1 MWRRVH
7 IRKRAGAGWC
17 VVEWGHMNE
26 MYIAI
31 LGILL
36 LLAVFDLVVG
46 VSNDAA
52 NFLNSAVGCNAA
64 RRGVVLAVAA
74 AGIVLGASLSGGMME
89 IARSGVF
96 VPAQFSFHGVMI
108 LFLAVML
115 TDVILLDLFNT
126 FGLPTSTT
134 VSLVFELLGAAVAV
148 ALFTMYEGGAD
159 AAQSLG
165 AYINS
170 SKALTIISGIF
181 CSVAVAFTCG
191 CVVMWFSRLLFSFR
205 YQRAYKYIGSLW
217 CAASLTAIS
226 YFAVFKGLKHSSV
239 VTPEMMAWLNNN
251 IGLVV
256 LGTLGVWFV
265 VSFILQY
272 VLRVNTLRI
281 TVLAGTCAL
290 ALAFAGNDLVNF
302 IGVFMAAESSYH
314 IASAHAAAGGSLEG
328 LRMGSLA
335 EPVQA
340 NLGYLLA
347 AGGIMVLSLVFS
359 KKARTVT
366 ETEVKLARSSGVSK
380 ERFGSCLPARAAV
393 RWALNASRFI
403 TRITPEPVAR
413 FVSRR
418 FQPLELS
425 EDDGSAFDMV
435 RASVNLTVSALLISL
450 ATSLKLPLSTTYVTF
465 MVAMGSSLA
474 DRAWGR
480 DSAVYRITGVMVV
493 IGGWFTTGLLA
504 FLAASITAS
513 VMMFGGMWGVG
524 AMLLV
529 AGGILVKSAYMHR
542 RKSAESLPELNL
554 DSPAVM
560 RELGEA
566 SVDRLGRAYGIYRAT
581 VKALLA
587 EDYSALK
594 RLRKKAREL
603 NRTLEAVQEDQILP
617 CLQTLP
623 ARLYDRGQLVL
634 RLHEN
639 GLHVAECLL
648 TVVKAAYKHIDN
660 NHVGLTAEQGR
671 DLLSMSDRISACF
684 PGLSL
689 KLQSDGG
696 AGIEEMMA
704 KSGDLK
710 LEFAQCIREHLIRAE
725 EDVVD
730 MRNGILYL
738 NLLNETRAMVR
749 HSFALLQDQAELFR
763 SHM

>member
-1 MWRRVH
+1 
-7 IRKRAGAGWC
+7 
-17 VVEWGHMNE
+17 MNE

-64 RRGVVLAVAA
+64 RRSVVLAVAA
-74 AGIVLGASLSGGMME
+74 VGIVLGASLSGGMME

-148 ALFTMYEGGAD
+148 ALFTIYENGAGE
-159 AAQSLG
+159 LG
-165 AYINS
+165 EFINS
-170 SKALTIISGIF
+170 SKSLTIISGIF

-205 YQRAYKYIGSLW
+205 YQTAYKYIGSLW

-239 VTPEMMAWLNNN
+239 VTPEMLAFLNAN

-256 LGTLGVWFV
+256 LGTLLFWFV
-265 VSFILQY
+265 VSFVLQY
-272 VLRVNTLRI
+272 ILRVNTLRI
-281 TVLAGTCAL
+281 TVLAGTMAL

-302 IGVFMAAESSYH
+302 IGVFMAAESSWH
-314 IASAHAAAGGSLEG
+314 IASAHVAAGGALET

-335 EPVQA
+335 DPVQA
-340 NLGYLLA
+340 NIWYLLA
-347 AGGIMVLSLVFS
+347 AGAVMVLALIFS

-413 FVSRR
+413 FVGKR
-418 FQPLELS
+418 FQPLELT
-425 EDDGSAFDMV
+425 EDDGTAFDMV

-493 IGGWFTTGLLA
+493 VGGWFMTGLAA
-504 FLAASITAS
+504 FVAAAVTAT
-513 VMMFGGMWGVG
+513 VMMAGGVWGIG
-524 AMLLV
+524 LML
-529 AGGILVKSAYMHR
+529 AIAAGILVKSAYLHR
-542 RKSAESLPELNL
+542 RKNADALPELDL
-554 DSPAVM
+554 DSPAVL

-566 SVDRLGRAYGIYRAT
+566 SVDRLGRSYGIYRAT

-587 EDYSALK
+587 EDYSSLK

-603 NRTLEAVQEDQILP
+603 NRTLEAVKEDQILP
-617 CLQTLP
+617 CVQTLP

-634 RLHEN
+634 HLHECSMQ
-639 GLHVAECLL
+639 VAECLL
-648 TVVKAAYKHIDN
+648 AVVKASYKHIDN
-660 NHVGLTAEQGR
+660 NHVGLTEEQGR

-689 KLQSDGG
+689 KLQSEGG
-696 AGIEEMMA
+696 AGIETMMEQ
-704 KSGDLK
+704 SGDLK
-710 LEFAQCIREHLIRAE
+710 AEFAECIRCHLIRAE
-725 EDVVD
+725 EDVLD

-749 HSFALLQDQAELFR
+749 HSFALLREQAELFR
-763 SHM
+763 MLV

>member
-1 MWRRVH
+1 
-7 IRKRAGAGWC
+7 
-17 VVEWGHMNE
+17 MNE

-31 LGILL
+31 LVILL
-36 LLAVFDLVVG
+36 MLAVFDLVVG

-64 RRGVVLAVAA
+64 RRSIVLGVAA
-74 AGIVLGASLSGGMME
+74 VGIILGASLSGGMME

-148 ALFTMYEGGAD
+148 ALFTICEGGND
-159 AAQSLG
+159 VAQDLG

-170 SKALTIISGIF
+170 SKVLTIISGIF

-191 CVVMWFSRLLFSFR
+191 CVVMWFSRLMFSFR
-205 YQRAYKYIGSLW
+205 YQNAYKYIGSLW

-239 VTPEMMAWLNNN
+239 VTPDMLAWLNNN
-251 IGLVV
+251 ISIVV
-256 LGTLGVWFV
+256 LGTLGMWFV

-272 VLRVNTLRI
+272 VLHVNTLRI

-302 IGVFMAAESSYH
+302 IGVFMAAESSLH
-314 IASAHAAAGGSLEG
+314 IADAHVAAGGTLDT

-335 EPVQA
+335 APVQA
-340 NLGYLLA
+340 NIWYLLA
-347 AGGIMVLSLVFS
+347 AGGVMVLALIFS

-366 ETEVKLARSSGVSK
+366 ETEVKLARSNGVSK

-393 RWALNASRFI
+393 RWALNVARFI
-403 TRITPEPVAR
+403 TRITPKPVAQFVGKR
-413 FVSRR
+413 FA
-418 FQPLELS
+418 PLELK
-425 EDDGSAFDMV
+425 EDDGTAFDMI

-504 FLAASITAS
+504 FIAAAITAT
-513 VMMFGGMWGVG
+513 VMMFGGMWGIG
-524 AMLLV
+524 LMLLV
-529 AGGILVKSAYMHR
+529 AGGILVKSFYLHR
-542 RKSAESLPELNL
+542 RKNEESLPELNL

-566 SVDRLGRAYGIYRAT
+566 SVERLERVYDIYGAT
-581 VKALLA
+581 VSALLA
-587 EDYSALK
+587 EDHSALK
-594 RLRKKAREL
+594 NLRRKAREL
-603 NRTLEAVQEDQILP
+603 NRTLKAIQEDQILP

-623 ARLYDRGQLVL
+623 ARLYDKGQLIL
-634 RLHEN
+634 HLHEN
-639 GLHVAECLL
+639 GMLVAECLL
-648 TVVKAAYKHIDN
+648 TVVKACYKHIDN
-660 NHVGLTAEQGR
+660 NHVGLTDDQGR
-671 DLLSMSDRISACF
+671 DLLSMSDGISACF
-684 PGLSL
+684 PGLAL

-696 AGIEEMMA
+696 AGIEAMMEQ
-704 KSGDLK
+704 SGDLK
-710 LEFAQCIREHLIRAE
+710 SKFALCIREHLIRAE
-725 EDVVD
+725 EDEMD

-763 SHM
+763 AHT

>member
-1 MWRRVH
+1 
-7 IRKRAGAGWC
+7 
-17 VVEWGHMNE
+17 MNE

-31 LGILL
+31 LAILL

-64 RRGVVLAVAA
+64 RRSIVLAVAA
-74 AGIVLGASLSGGMME
+74 TGIILGASLSGGMME

-108 LFLAVML
+108 IFLAVML

-148 ALFTMYEGGAD
+148 ALCTIYEGGEQV
-159 AAQSLG
+159 AQHLG

-170 SKALTIISGIF
+170 SKALSILTGIF

-205 YQRAYKYIGSLW
+205 YQRAYKYIGAFW
-217 CAASLTAIS
+217 CAVSLTSIS

-239 VTPEMMAWLNNN
+239 VTPDILERLNNN

-256 LGTLGVWFV
+256 LCTFGVWFV
-265 VSFILQY
+265 ASFILQY

-314 IASAHAAAGGSLEG
+314 IASAHVAAGGTLDTLS
-328 LRMGSLA
+328 MGSLA
-335 EPVQA
+335 APVQA
-340 NLGYLLA
+340 NIWYLLA
-347 AGGIMVLSLVFS
+347 AGAVMVLALFFS

-366 ETEVKLARSSGVSK
+366 ETEVKLARSNGVSK
-380 ERFGSCLPARAAV
+380 ERFGSSLPARAAV
-393 RWALNASRFI
+393 RWALNVSRFI
-403 TRITPEPVAR
+403 TRITPGPIAR
-413 FVSRR
+413 FVAKR
-418 FQPLELS
+418 FEPLELS
-425 EDDGSAFDMV
+425 EDDGTAFDMV

-504 FLAASITAS
+504 FLAAGITAS
-513 VMMFGGMWGVG
+513 VMMQGGLWGIVI
-524 AMLLV
+524 MLLV
-529 AGGILVKSAYMHR
+529 AGVVLVKSAYLHR
-542 RKSAESLPELNL
+542 RKNTDTLPELDLN
-554 DSPAVM
+554 SPQVM
-560 RELGEA
+560 HELGEN
-566 SVDRLGRAYGIYRAT
+566 SVNRLGRAYGIYRAT

-587 EDYSALK
+587 EDYSSLK
-594 RLRKKAREL
+594 RLRKKTREL
-603 NRTLEAVQEDQILP
+603 NRTLKAIQEDQILP

-623 ARLYDRGQLVL
+623 ARLYDQGQLIL

-639 GLHVAECLL
+639 GIMVTESLL
-648 TVVKAAYKHIDN
+648 TIVKACYKHIDN
-660 NHVGLTAEQGR
+660 NHVGLTAEQGH

-684 PGLSL
+684 PGLAL

-696 AGIEEMMA
+696 SGIESMMA
-704 KSGDLK
+704 QSGDLK
-710 LEFAQCIREHLIRAE
+710 NEFAQCIRAHLIRAE
-725 EDVVD
+725 EDEVD

-749 HSFALLQDQAELFR
+749 HSFALLQDQSELFR
-763 SHM
+763 SHT

>member
-1 MWRRVH
+1 
-7 IRKRAGAGWC
+7 
-17 VVEWGHMNE
+17 MNE

-64 RRGVVLAVAA
+64 RRSVVLAVAA
-74 AGIVLGASLSGGMME
+74 VGIVLGASLSGGMME

-148 ALFTMYEGGAD
+148 ALFTIYENGAGE
-159 AAQSLG
+159 LG
-165 AYINS
+165 SFINS
-170 SKALTIISGIF
+170 SKSLTIISGIF

-239 VTPEMMAWLNNN
+239 VTPEMLQFLNEN
-251 IGLVV
+251 IAVVV
-256 LGTLGVWFV
+256 LGTLVFWFV
-265 VSFILQY
+265 ISFILQY
-272 VLRVNTLRI
+272 ILRVNTLRI

-314 IASAHAAAGGSLEG
+314 IATAHVAAGGALES

-335 EPVQA
+335 DPVQA
-340 NLGYLLA
+340 NIWYLLA
-347 AGGIMVLSLVFS
+347 AGGVMVLALIFS

-366 ETEVKLARSSGVSK
+366 ETEVKLARSNGVSK

-393 RWALNASRFI
+393 RWALGASRFI
-403 TRITPEPVAR
+403 TRVTPEPVAR
-413 FVSRR
+413 FVGRR
-418 FQPLELS
+418 FQPLELT
-425 EDDGSAFDMV
+425 EDDGTAFDMV

-493 IGGWFTTGLLA
+493 IGGWFMTGLLA
-504 FLAASITAS
+504 FLAAGITAS
-513 VMMFGGMWGVG
+513 VMM
-524 AMLLV
+524 
-529 AGGILVKSAYMHR
+529 AGGIWGIALMLALAAAILVKSAWLHR
-542 RKSAESLPELNL
+542 RKNAESLPELNL
-554 DSPAVM
+554 DSPAVL

-566 SVDRLGRAYGIYRAT
+566 SVDRLGRSYGIYRAT

-587 EDYSALK
+587 EDYTALK

-603 NRTLEAVQEDQILP
+603 NRTLDAVKEDQILP
-617 CLQTLP
+617 CLHSLP

-634 RLHEN
+634 RLHDSSMQ
-639 GLHVAECLL
+639 VAECLL
-648 TVVKAAYKHIDN
+648 SVVKASYKHIDN

-671 DLLSMSDRISACF
+671 DLLSMSDRISDCF
-684 PGLSL
+684 PGLSI
-689 KLQSDGG
+689 KLQSEGG
-696 AGIEEMMA
+696 AGIEAMMEQ
-704 KSGDLK
+704 SGDLK
-710 LEFAQCIREHLIRAE
+710 AEFAECIRRHLIRAE
-725 EDVVD
+725 EDVMD

-749 HSFALLQDQAELFR
+749 HSFALLKEQAELFR
-763 SHM
+763 THV

>member
-1 MWRRVH
+1 
-7 IRKRAGAGWC
+7 
-17 VVEWGHMNE
+17 MNE

-64 RRGVVLAVAA
+64 RRSVVLAVAA
-74 AGIVLGASLSGGMME
+74 VGIVLGASLSGGMME

-96 VPAQFSFHGVMI
+96 MPAQFSFHGVMI

-148 ALFTMYEGGAD
+148 AVFSMYESGF
-159 AAQSLG
+159 SPNLG
-165 AYINS
+165 DYINS
-170 SKALTIISGIF
+170 SKSLTIISGIF

-205 YQRAYKYIGSLW
+205 YQTAYKYIGSLW

-239 VTPEMMAWLNNN
+239 VTPEMLEWLNSN
-251 IGLVV
+251 ISVV
-256 LGTLGVWFV
+256 VMGTLAFWFII
-265 VSFILQY
+265 SFILQY
-272 VLRVNTLRI
+272 ILRVNTLRI

-314 IASAHAAAGGSLEG
+314 IASAHVAAGGSLES
-328 LRMGSLA
+328 LRMSSLA
-335 EPVQA
+335 DPVQA
-340 NLGYLLA
+340 NIWYLLA
-347 AGGIMVLSLVFS
+347 AGGVMVLALIFS

-366 ETEVKLARSSGVSK
+366 ETEVKLARSNAVTK

-393 RWALNASRFI
+393 RWTLNAARLV

-413 FVSRR
+413 FVGKR
-418 FQPLELS
+418 FEPLELT
-425 EDDGSAFDMV
+425 EDDGTAFDMV

-493 IGGWFTTGLLA
+493 IGGWFMTGLTA
-504 FLAASITAS
+504 FVAACITAS
-513 VMMFGGMWGVG
+513 VMMYGGMWGVA
-524 AMLLV
+524 AMLLI
-529 AGGILVKSAYMHR
+529 AGGILVKSAWLHR
-542 RKSAESLPELNL
+542 RKNAEPLPELNL
-554 DSPAVM
+554 DSPAVL

-603 NRTLEAVQEDQILP
+603 NRTLEAVKEDQILP

-623 ARLYDRGQLVL
+623 ARLYDRGQMVM
-634 RLHEN
+634 RLHESTLN
-639 GLHVAECLL
+639 VAGCLL
-648 TVVKAAYKHIDN
+648 TLVKASYKHIDN
-660 NHVGLTAEQGR
+660 NHVGLTEEQGR

-684 PGLSL
+684 PGLSI
-689 KLQSDGG
+689 KLQSHAG
-696 AGIEEMMA
+696 AGIEQMMEQ
-704 KSGDLK
+704 SGDLK
-710 LEFAQCIREHLIRAE
+710 AEFAQCIRQHLIRAE

-749 HSFALLQDQAELFR
+749 HSFALLKEQAELFR
-763 SHM
+763 QHV

>member
-1 MWRRVH
+1 
-7 IRKRAGAGWC
+7 
-17 VVEWGHMNE
+17 MNE

-74 AGIVLGASLSGGMME
+74 AGIVLGSSLSGGMME

-96 VPAQFSFHGVMI
+96 VPAQFSFHGVMM

-148 ALFTMYEGGAD
+148 ALFTMYENGVGE
-159 AAQSLG
+159 LG
-165 AYINS
+165 EYINS

-239 VTPEMMAWLNNN
+239 VTPELLEWLNSH

-256 LGTLGVWFV
+256 MATLLLWFV
-265 VSFILQY
+265 VSFVLQY
-272 VLRVNTLRI
+272 GLKVNTLRI

-314 IASAHAAAGGSLEG
+314 IASAHVAAGGSLES

-335 EPVQA
+335 DPVQA
-340 NLGYLLA
+340 NIWYLLA
-347 AGGIMVLSLVFS
+347 AGAVMVLALIFS

-366 ETEVKLARSSGVSK
+366 ETEVKLARSNGVSK

-393 RWALNASRFI
+393 RWALNAARFI
-403 TRITPEPVAR
+403 TRITPVPVAR
-413 FVSRR
+413 FVGRR
-418 FQPLELS
+418 FEALDVS
-425 EDDGSAFDMV
+425 EDDGTAFDMV

-504 FLAASITAS
+504 FLAAGITAS
-513 VMMFGGMWGVG
+513 VMMYGGMWGV
-524 AMLLV
+524 ALMLLV
-529 AGGILVKSAYMHR
+529 AGGILVKSAYLHR
-542 RKSAESLPELNL
+542 RKNTEPLPELNL
-554 DSPAVM
+554 DSPAVL

-587 EDYSALK
+587 EDYTALK
-594 RLRKKAREL
+594 RLRKKTREL
-603 NRTLEAVQEDQILP
+603 HRTLEAVQEDQILP
-617 CLQTLP
+617 CMQTLP
-623 ARLYDRGQLVL
+623 ARLYDKGQLIL

-639 GLHVAECLL
+639 SLKMAGSLL

-660 NHVGLTAEQGR
+660 NHVGLDAGQGR
-671 DLLSMSDRISACF
+671 DLLSMSNRISACF

-689 KLQSDGG
+689 RLQQDGG

-704 KSGDLK
+704 QSGDLK
-710 LEFAQCIREHLIRAE
+710 AEFAQCIREHLIRAE
-725 EDVVD
+725 EDVID
-730 MRNGILYL
+730 MRTGILYL

-763 SHM
+763 SYV

>member
-1 MWRRVH
+1 
-7 IRKRAGAGWC
+7 
-17 VVEWGHMNE
+17 MNE

-148 ALFTMYEGGAD
+148 ALFTIYENGAGE
-159 AAQSLG
+159 LG
-165 AYINS
+165 SFINS
-170 SKALTIISGIF
+170 SKSLTIISGIF

-205 YQRAYKYIGSLW
+205 YQRTYKYIGSLW
-217 CAASLTAIS
+217 CAVSLTAIS

-239 VTPEMMAWLNNN
+239 VTPEMLQFLNGN
-251 IGLVV
+251 IAVVV
-256 LGTLGVWFV
+256 LGTLLFWFV

-272 VLRVNTLRI
+272 ILRVNTLRI

-314 IASAHAAAGGSLEG
+314 IAAAHVAAGGSLET

-335 EPVQA
+335 DPVQA
-340 NLGYLLA
+340 NMWYLLV
-347 AGGIMVLSLVFS
+347 AGGVMVLALIFS

-366 ETEVKLARSSGVSK
+366 ETEVKLARSNGVSK

-393 RWALNASRFI
+393 RWALGASRFI
-403 TRITPEPVAR
+403 TRITPAPVAR
-413 FVSRR
+413 FVGRR
-418 FQPLELS
+418 FQPLELT
-425 EDDGSAFDMV
+425 EDDGTAFDMV

-493 IGGWFTTGLLA
+493 IGGWFMTGLAA
-504 FLAASITAS
+504 FVAAVITAS
-513 VMMFGGMWGVG
+513 VMMCGGIWGIG
-524 AMLLV
+524 LML
-529 AGGILVKSAYMHR
+529 AIAAGILVKSAYLHR
-542 RKSAESLPELNL
+542 RKNAGVLPELNL
-554 DSPAVM
+554 DSPAVL

-566 SVDRLGRAYGIYRAT
+566 SVDRLGRSYGIYRAT

-594 RLRKKAREL
+594 RLRKKTREL
-603 NRTLEAVQEDQILP
+603 NRTLEAVKEDQILP
-617 CLQTLP
+617 CLHSLP
-623 ARLYDRGQLVL
+623 ARLYDRGQLIL
-634 RLHEN
+634 RLHDSSMQ
-639 GLHVAECLL
+639 VAGCLL
-648 TVVKAAYKHIDN
+648 SVVKASYKHIDN

-671 DLLSMSDRISACF
+671 DLLSMSDRISDCF
-684 PGLSL
+684 PGLSI
-689 KLQSDGG
+689 KLQSEGG
-696 AGIEEMMA
+696 AGIEAMLEQ
-704 KSGDLK
+704 SGDLK
-710 LEFAQCIREHLIRAE
+710 AEFAECIRHHLIRAE
-725 EDVVD
+725 EDVMD

-749 HSFALLQDQAELFR
+749 HSFALLKEQSELFR
-763 SHM
+763 THV

>member
-1 MWRRVH
+1 
-7 IRKRAGAGWC
+7 
-17 VVEWGHMNE
+17 MNE

-31 LGILL
+31 LVILL
-36 LLAVFDLVVG
+36 LLAVFDLIVG

-64 RRGVVLAVAA
+64 RRSVVLAVAA
-74 AGIVLGASLSGGMME
+74 TGIVLGSSLSGGMME

-148 ALFTMYEGGAD
+148 ALCTIYGEGGESV
-159 AAQSLG
+159 AQNLG

-191 CVVMWFSRLLFSFR
+191 CVVMWFSRLVFSFR
-205 YQRAYKYIGSLW
+205 YQSAYKYIGALW
-217 CAASLTAIS
+217 CAVSLTAIS

-239 VTPEMMAWLNNN
+239 VTPDMMTWLNNN
-251 IGLVV
+251 IGIVV
-256 LGTLGVWFV
+256 LATLGVWFV
-265 VSFILQY
+265 VSFLLQY

-314 IASAHAAAGGSLEG
+314 IASAHVATGGTLDS

-335 EPVQA
+335 DPVQA
-340 NLGYLLA
+340 NIWYLLA
-347 AGGIMVLSLVFS
+347 AGGVMVLALIFS

-366 ETEVKLARSSGVSK
+366 ETEVKLARSNGVSK

-393 RWALNASRFI
+393 RWALNVSRFI
-403 TRITPEPVAR
+403 TRITPAPVAR
-413 FVSRR
+413 FVGRR
-418 FQPLELS
+418 FEPLELS
-425 EDDGSAFDMV
+425 EDDGTAFDMV
-435 RASVNLTVSALLISL
+435 RASVNLTISALLISL

-504 FLAASITAS
+504 FLAACITAA
-513 VMMFGGMWGVG
+513 VMMLGGMWGVG
-524 AMLLV
+524 LMLLV
-529 AGGILVKSAYMHR
+529 AGGILVKSAYLHR
-542 RKSAESLPELNL
+542 HKNAESLPELDLN
-554 DSPAVM
+554 SPTVM
-560 RELGEA
+560 YELGEN

-594 RLRKKAREL
+594 RLRKKTREL
-603 NRTLEAVQEDQILP
+603 NRTLTAIREDQILP
-617 CLQTLP
+617 CIQTLP
-623 ARLYDRGQLVL
+623 VRLYDKGQLVL

-639 GLHVAECLL
+639 GLKVAECLL
-648 TVVKAAYKHIDN
+648 TIVKACYKHIDN
-660 NHVGLTAEQGR
+660 NHVGLTPDQGR
-671 DLLSMSDRISACF
+671 DLLSMSNRISACF
-684 PGLSL
+684 PGLAV

-696 AGIEEMMA
+696 SGIEDMMA
-704 KSGDLK
+704 RSGDLK
-710 LEFAQCIREHLIRAE
+710 SEFAECIRAHLIRAE
-725 EDVVD
+725 EDEVD

-749 HSFALLQDQAELFR
+749 HSFALLQDQSELFR
-763 SHM
+763 SHT

>member
-1 MWRRVH
+1 
-7 IRKRAGAGWC
+7 
-17 VVEWGHMNE
+17 MNE

-96 VPAQFSFHGVMI
+96 VPAQFSFHGVMM

-148 ALFTMYEGGAD
+148 ALFTIYENGAGE
-159 AAQSLG
+159 LG
-165 AYINS
+165 EFINS
-170 SKALTIISGIF
+170 SKSLTIISGIF

-239 VTPEMMAWLNNN
+239 VTPEMLQFLNGN
-251 IGLVV
+251 IAMVV
-256 LGTLGVWFV
+256 LGTLLFWFV

-272 VLRVNTLRI
+272 ILRVNTMRI

-314 IASAHAAAGGSLEG
+314 IASAHVAAGGALES

-340 NLGYLLA
+340 NIWYLLA
-347 AGGIMVLSLVFS
+347 AGGVMVLALVFS

-366 ETEVKLARSSGVSK
+366 ETEVKLARSNGVSK

-393 RWALNASRFI
+393 RWALGASRFI

-413 FVSRR
+413 FVGQR
-418 FQPLELS
+418 FQPLELM
-425 EDDGSAFDMV
+425 EDDGTAFDMV

-493 IGGWFTTGLLA
+493 IGGWFMTGLLA
-504 FLAASITAS
+504 FLAAGITAS
-513 VMMFGGMWGVG
+513 VMMAGGIWGV
-524 AMLLV
+524 ALML
-529 AGGILVKSAYMHR
+529 AIAAGILVKSAYLHR
-542 RKSAESLPELNL
+542 RKNAEALPELNL
-554 DSPAVM
+554 DSPAVL

-566 SVDRLGRAYGIYRAT
+566 SVDRLGRSYGIYRAT

-594 RLRKKAREL
+594 RLRKKTREL
-603 NRTLEAVQEDQILP
+603 NRTLEAVKEDQILP
-617 CLQTLP
+617 CLHSLP
-623 ARLYDRGQLVL
+623 ARLYDRGQLIL
-634 RLHEN
+634 RLHDSSMQ
-639 GLHVAECLL
+639 VAECLL
-648 TVVKAAYKHIDN
+648 SVVKASYKHIDN
-660 NHVGLTAEQGR
+660 NHVGLTSEQGR

-684 PGLSL
+684 PGLSI
-689 KLQSDGG
+689 KLQSEGG
-696 AGIEEMMA
+696 AGIESMMEQ
-704 KSGDLK
+704 SGDLK
-710 LEFAQCIREHLIRAE
+710 AEFAECIRRHLIRAE
-725 EDVVD
+725 EDVMD

-749 HSFALLQDQAELFR
+749 HSFALLREQAELFR
-763 SHM
+763 THV

>member
-1 MWRRVH
+1 
-7 IRKRAGAGWC
+7 
-17 VVEWGHMNE
+17 MNE

-96 VPAQFSFHGVMI
+96 VPAQFSFHGVMM

-148 ALFTMYEGGAD
+148 ALFTIYENGAGE
-159 AAQSLG
+159 LG
-165 AYINS
+165 EFINS
-170 SKALTIISGIF
+170 SKSLTIISGIF

-239 VTPEMMAWLNNN
+239 VTPEMLQFLNGN
-251 IGLVV
+251 IAMVV
-256 LGTLGVWFV
+256 LGTLLFWFV

-272 VLRVNTLRI
+272 ILRVNTLRI

-314 IASAHAAAGGSLEG
+314 IASAHVAAGGALES

-340 NLGYLLA
+340 NIWYLLA
-347 AGGIMVLSLVFS
+347 AGGVMVLALVFS

-366 ETEVKLARSSGVSK
+366 ETEVKLARSNGVSK

-393 RWALNASRFI
+393 RWALGASRFI

-413 FVSRR
+413 FVGQR
-418 FQPLELS
+418 FQPLELT
-425 EDDGSAFDMV
+425 EDDGTAFDMV

-493 IGGWFTTGLLA
+493 IGGWFMTGLLA
-504 FLAASITAS
+504 FLAAGITAS
-513 VMMFGGMWGVG
+513 VMMAGGIWGV
-524 AMLLV
+524 ALML
-529 AGGILVKSAYMHR
+529 AIAAGILVKSAYLHR
-542 RKSAESLPELNL
+542 RKNAEALPELNL
-554 DSPAVM
+554 DSPAVL

-566 SVDRLGRAYGIYRAT
+566 SVDRLGRSYGIYRAT

-594 RLRKKAREL
+594 RLRKKTREL
-603 NRTLEAVQEDQILP
+603 NRTLEAVKEDQILP
-617 CLQTLP
+617 CLNSLP
-623 ARLYDRGQLVL
+623 ARLYDRGQLIL
-634 RLHEN
+634 RLHDSSMQ
-639 GLHVAECLL
+639 VAECLL
-648 TVVKAAYKHIDN
+648 SVVKASYKHIDN

-684 PGLSL
+684 PGLSI
-689 KLQSDGG
+689 KLQSEGG
-696 AGIEEMMA
+696 AGIESMMEQ
-704 KSGDLK
+704 SGDLK
-710 LEFAQCIREHLIRAE
+710 AEFAECIRRHLIRAE
-725 EDVVD
+725 EDVLD
-730 MRNGILYL
+730 MRNCILYL

-749 HSFALLQDQAELFR
+749 HSFALLKEQSELFR
-763 SHM
+763 SHV

>member
-1 MWRRVH
+1 
-7 IRKRAGAGWC
+7 
-17 VVEWGHMNE
+17 MNE

-96 VPAQFSFHGVMI
+96 VPAQFSFHGVMM

-148 ALFTMYEGGAD
+148 ALFSIYENGAGE
-159 AAQSLG
+159 LG
-165 AYINS
+165 EFINS
-170 SKALTIISGIF
+170 SKSLTIISGIF

-239 VTPEMMAWLNNN
+239 VTPEMLQFLNGN
-251 IGLVV
+251 IAMVV
-256 LGTLGVWFV
+256 LGTLLFWFV

-272 VLRVNTLRI
+272 ILRVNTLRI

-314 IASAHAAAGGSLEG
+314 IASAHVAAGGALES

-340 NLGYLLA
+340 NIWYLLA
-347 AGGIMVLSLVFS
+347 AGGVMVLALVFS

-366 ETEVKLARSSGVSK
+366 ETEVKLARSNGVSK

-393 RWALNASRFI
+393 RWALGASRFI

-413 FVSRR
+413 FVGQR
-418 FQPLELS
+418 FQPLELM
-425 EDDGSAFDMV
+425 EDDGTAFDMV

-493 IGGWFTTGLLA
+493 IGGWFMTGLLA
-504 FLAASITAS
+504 FLAAGITAS
-513 VMMFGGMWGVG
+513 VMMAGGIWGV
-524 AMLLV
+524 ALML
-529 AGGILVKSAYMHR
+529 AIAAGILVKSAWLHR
-542 RKSAESLPELNL
+542 RKNAEALPELNL
-554 DSPAVM
+554 DSPAVL
-560 RELGEA
+560 RDLGEA
-566 SVDRLGRAYGIYRAT
+566 SVDRLGRSYGIYRAT

-594 RLRKKAREL
+594 RLRKKTREL
-603 NRTLEAVQEDQILP
+603 NRTLEAVKEDQILP
-617 CLQTLP
+617 CLHSLP
-623 ARLYDRGQLVL
+623 ARLYDRGQLIL
-634 RLHEN
+634 RLHDSSMQ
-639 GLHVAECLL
+639 VAECLL
-648 TVVKAAYKHIDN
+648 SVVKASYKHIDN

-684 PGLSL
+684 PGLSI
-689 KLQSDGG
+689 KLQSEGG
-696 AGIEEMMA
+696 AGIESMMEQ
-704 KSGDLK
+704 SGDLK
-710 LEFAQCIREHLIRAE
+710 AEFAECIRRHLIRAE
-725 EDVVD
+725 EDVLD

-749 HSFALLQDQAELFR
+749 HSFALLREQAELFR
-763 SHM
+763 THV

>member
-1 MWRRVH
+1 
-7 IRKRAGAGWC
+7 
-17 VVEWGHMNE
+17 MNE

-148 ALFTMYEGGAD
+148 ALFTIYENGAGE
-159 AAQSLG
+159 LG
-165 AYINS
+165 EFINS
-170 SKALTIISGIF
+170 SKSLTIISGIF

-205 YQRAYKYIGSLW
+205 YQAAYKYIGSLW

-239 VTPEMMAWLNNN
+239 VTPEMLQFLNGN
-251 IGLVV
+251 IAMVV
-256 LGTLGVWFV
+256 LGTLLFWFV

-272 VLRVNTLRI
+272 ILRVNTLRI

-314 IASAHAAAGGSLEG
+314 IASAHVAAGGALET

-340 NLGYLLA
+340 NIWYLLA
-347 AGGIMVLSLVFS
+347 AGGVMVLALIFS

-393 RWALNASRFI
+393 RWALGASRFI
-403 TRITPEPVAR
+403 TRITPAPVAR
-413 FVSRR
+413 FVGKR
-418 FQPLELS
+418 FQPLELT
-425 EDDGSAFDMV
+425 EDDGTAFDMV

-493 IGGWFTTGLLA
+493 IGGWFMTGLAA
-504 FLAASITAS
+504 FVAAAITAS
-513 VMMFGGMWGVG
+513 VMMCGGIWGIG
-524 AMLLV
+524 LML
-529 AGGILVKSAYMHR
+529 AIAAGILVKSAYLHR
-542 RKSAESLPELNL
+542 RKNAEALPELNL
-554 DSPAVM
+554 DSPAVL

-566 SVDRLGRAYGIYRAT
+566 SVDRLGRSYGIYRAT

-603 NRTLEAVQEDQILP
+603 NRTLDAVKEDQILP
-617 CLQTLP
+617 CLHSLP

-634 RLHEN
+634 RLHDSSMQ
-639 GLHVAECLL
+639 VAGCLL
-648 TVVKAAYKHIDN
+648 SVVKASYKHIDN

-671 DLLSMSDRISACF
+671 DLLSMSDRISDCF
-684 PGLSL
+684 PGLSI
-689 KLQSDGG
+689 KLQSEGG
-696 AGIEEMMA
+696 AGIETMMEQ
-704 KSGDLK
+704 SGDLK
-710 LEFAQCIREHLIRAE
+710 AEFAECIRHHLIRAE
-725 EDVVD
+725 EDVMD

-749 HSFALLQDQAELFR
+749 HSFALLREQAELFR
-763 SHM
+763 THV

>member
-1 MWRRVH
+1 
-7 IRKRAGAGWC
+7 
-17 VVEWGHMNE
+17 MNE

-36 LLAVFDLVVG
+36 LFAVFDLVVG

-74 AGIVLGASLSGGMME
+74 VGIVLGASLSGGMME

-96 VPAQFSFHGVMI
+96 VPTQFSFHGVMI

-148 ALFTMYEGGAD
+148 ALFTIYENGAGE
-159 AAQSLG
+159 LG

-170 SKALTIISGIF
+170 SKSLTIISGIF

-205 YQRAYKYIGSLW
+205 YQCAYKYIGSLW
-217 CAASLTAIS
+217 CAVSLTAIS

-239 VTPEMMAWLNNN
+239 VTPEMLQFLNGN
-251 IGLVV
+251 IAVVV
-256 LGTLGVWFV
+256 LGTLLFWFV

-272 VLRVNTLRI
+272 ILRVNTLRI

-314 IASAHAAAGGSLEG
+314 IAAAHVAAGGSLET

-335 EPVQA
+335 DPVQA
-340 NLGYLLA
+340 NMWYLLV
-347 AGGIMVLSLVFS
+347 AGGVMVLALIFS

-366 ETEVKLARSSGVSK
+366 ETEVKLARSNGVSK

-393 RWALNASRFI
+393 RWALGASRFI
-403 TRITPEPVAR
+403 TRITPAPVAR
-413 FVSRR
+413 FVGRR
-418 FQPLELS
+418 FQPLELT
-425 EDDGSAFDMV
+425 EDDGTAFDMV

-493 IGGWFTTGLLA
+493 IGGWFMTGLLA
-504 FLAASITAS
+504 FLAAGITAS
-513 VMMFGGMWGVG
+513 VMMSGGVWGV
-524 AMLLV
+524 ALML
-529 AGGILVKSAYMHR
+529 AIAAGILAKSAWLHR
-542 RKSAESLPELNL
+542 RKNAEALPELNL
-554 DSPAVM
+554 DSPAVL
-560 RELGEA
+560 RELGEV
-566 SVDRLGRAYGIYRAT
+566 SVDRLGRSYGIYRAT

-603 NRTLEAVQEDQILP
+603 NRMLEAVKEDQILP
-617 CLQTLP
+617 CLHSLP
-623 ARLYDRGQLVL
+623 ARLYDRGQLIL
-634 RLHEN
+634 RLHDSSMQ
-639 GLHVAECLL
+639 VAECLL
-648 TVVKAAYKHIDN
+648 CVVKASYKHIDN

-671 DLLSMSDRISACF
+671 DLLSMSDRISDCF
-684 PGLSL
+684 PGLSI
-689 KLQSDGG
+689 KLQSEGG
-696 AGIEEMMA
+696 AGIEAMMEQ
-704 KSGDLK
+704 SGDLK
-710 LEFAQCIREHLIRAE
+710 AEFAECIRHHLIRAE
-725 EDVVD
+725 EDVMD

-749 HSFALLQDQAELFR
+749 HSFALLKEQAELFR
-763 SHM
+763 THV

>member
-1 MWRRVH
+1 
-7 IRKRAGAGWC
+7 
-17 VVEWGHMNE
+17 MNE

-64 RRGVVLAVAA
+64 RRGVVLGVAA
-74 AGIVLGASLSGGMME
+74 VGIVLGASLSGGMME

-96 VPAQFSFHGVMI
+96 IPAQFSFHGIMI

-148 ALFTMYEGGAD
+148 ALFTIYEGGAGV
-159 AAQSLG
+159 AQSLG
-165 AYINS
+165 EYINS
-170 SKALTIISGIF
+170 AKALTIISGIF

-191 CVVMWFSRLLFSFR
+191 CVVMWFSRILFSFR
-205 YQRAYKYIGSLW
+205 YQKAYKYIGSLW
-217 CAASLTAIS
+217 CAMALTAIS

-239 VTPEMMAWLNNN
+239 VTPELMDWLNNN

-256 LGTLGVWFV
+256 LATLGVWFV
-265 VSFILQY
+265 FSFIMQY

-302 IGVFMAAESSYH
+302 IGVFMAAESSYS
-314 IASAHAAAGGSLEG
+314 IAAAHVADGGSLET

-335 EPVQA
+335 EPVKA
-340 NLGYLLA
+340 NVLYLLA
-347 AGGIMVLSLVFS
+347 AGGIMVLALMFS

-366 ETEVKLARSSGVSK
+366 ETEVKLARSNAVTK

-393 RWALNASRFI
+393 RWTLNASRFI
-403 TRITPEPVAR
+403 TRITPAPIANFVGSR
-413 FVSRR
+413 FK
-418 FQPLELS
+418 PLELS
-425 EDDGSAFDMV
+425 EDDGTAFDMV

-504 FLAASITAS
+504 FIAASITAS
-513 VMMFGGMWGVG
+513 VMMFGGMWGVLF
-524 AMLLV
+524 MLCV
-529 AGGILVKSAYMHR
+529 AGGILIKSAYVHR
-542 RKSAESLPELNL
+542 RKNAEPLPELNL
-554 DSPAVM
+554 DSDSVL
-560 RELGEA
+560 RELGET
-566 SVDRLGRAYGIYRAT
+566 SVDRLGRSYGIYRAM

-587 EDYSALK
+587 EDLSALK
-594 RLRKKAREL
+594 RLRKKTREL
-603 NRTLEAVQEDQILP
+603 NRTLEAVKEDQILP
-617 CLQTLP
+617 CLQSLP
-623 ARLYDRGQLVL
+623 ARLYDRGQLVM
-634 RLHEN
+634 RLHDSSMKM
-639 GLHVAECLL
+639 AQCLL
-648 TVVKAAYKHIDN
+648 TVVKASYKHIDN
-660 NHVGLTAEQGR
+660 NHVGLNEDQGR
-671 DLLSMSDRISACF
+671 DLLSMSDRISDCF
-684 PGLSL
+684 PGLSI

-704 KSGDLK
+704 QSGDLSK
-710 LEFAQCIREHLIRAE
+710 EFGECIRHHLIRAE
-725 EDVVD
+725 EDVTD
-730 MRNGILYL
+730 MRNDILYL

-749 HSFALLQDQAELFR
+749 HSFALLKEQSELFL
-763 SHM
+763 SVK